1 MYVSPMRP
9 HGFGL
14 VLTFKRWSTGGDT
27 STNFSSA
34 LPVSII
40 RYCQILF
47 FLVWLIPSY
56 GVAQGVPV
64 VGPELE
70 FAGTSV
76 LLTPPAQQRLQ
87 QEVTRLYADRTSLR
101 NALEQMRYMQSVLEP
116 LLEEHNVPH
125 DLRYLCLPLT
135 QPGGGY
141 WQLDNS
147 IKAKSL
153 GLRVDDQ
160 IDERL
165 NVAST
170 SEVVLAELAQLHATQ
185 PNWVLALLQ
194 YIGYRTV
201 AVAANTTPTQY
212 ALTPDA
218 PLAIWASMARKIVYE
233 REAPLV
239 RPIEPY
245 LLYDYR
251 QSRGK
256 SLTTIARELGVD
268 QSRFVPFNEWLRGRI
283 IPLDKAYP
291 VLVRLTPGEFLGVK
305 SQLNGIV
312 QANQLGQA
320 GQAVQRTDMGFPIL
334 KKLPATTSRDA
345 LTRVSAQFYEINEQ
359 RGIQAQPCDNAVT
372 LAYYGKISV
381 KSFLDYNDL
390 SERDM
395 VRPGEIYYLE
405 RKAKQ
410 AKIPFHVVQYG
421 QAMRDVSSVYGVRL
435 ESLLHYNHMEPN
447 QRVQSGRILWMQ
459 KKRPASQP
467 IEYRKMPDLLP
478 EPEPSVAQRKLS
490 REDDETQVDMPTS
503 NSAVALAKSDSLKAT
518 PPQPTVP
525 SVEEAEPVKGT
536 FLHEVRPGDTFT
548 IIAQRYRLTV
558 PELLKLNNWQPSK
571 PLVVGQQLV
580 VGAEPAATSLPGAT
594 TATSRVV
601 SAPASSSANTNRAAT
616 APKSREYAESVVDVE
631 KRTVVPAPVKSA
643 SGATDIA
650 KSNAP
655 RPVAPSRPT
664 TTTTNQR
671 LVNEAR
677 VETPKINGSSYYHV
691 VQAGQTVY
699 RVALINKVSVPDVVR
714 WNNLSSYTIEIG
726 QRILIKK

>member
-1 MYVSPMRP
+1 M
-9 HGFGL
+9 
-14 VLTFKRWSTGGDT
+14 
-27 STNFSSA
+27 
-34 LPVSII
+34 
-40 RYCQILF
+40 
-47 FLVWLIPSY
+47 
-56 GVAQGVPV
+56 AQGVPV
-64 VGPELE
+64 IGPELE
-70 FAGTSV
+70 FAGVSV

-87 QEVTRLYADRTSLR
+87 QEVARLYANRTSLR
-101 NALEQMRYMQSVLEP
+101 NALEQMRYVQSVLDP
-116 LLEEHNVPH
+116 LLEEHNVPN
-125 DLRYLCLPLT
+125 DFRYVCLPLT

-165 NVAST
+165 NVAAT
-170 SEVVLAELAQLHATQ
+170 SEVVLAELAQLHTTQ

-194 YIGYRTV
+194 YIGYRAV
-201 AVAANTTPTQY
+201 ATAANTTPTQY

-218 PLAIWASMARKIVYE
+218 PLAIWVAMARKIVYE

-268 QSRFVPFNEWLRGRI
+268 QNRFVPFNEWLRGRI

-305 SQLNGIV
+305 SQLNGMV
-312 QANQLGQA
+312 QANQLGQS

-372 LAYYGKISV
+372 LAYYGNMSV
-381 KSFLDYNDL
+381 KSFLNYNDL
-390 SERDM
+390 NERDP

-405 RKAKQ
+405 RKAKK

-421 QAMRDVSSVYGVRL
+421 QAMRDVSSIYGIRL
-435 ESLLHYNHMEPN
+435 ESLLHYNYMEPN

-478 EPEPSVAQRKLS
+478 EPEPSVAQRVLT
-490 REDDETQVDMPTS
+490 REDAETQIDMPTS
-503 NSAVALAKSDSLKAT
+503 NSTAAPAKSDSLRAT
-518 PPQPTVP
+518 PPQPAVP
-525 SVEEAEPVKGT
+525 LADEAEPMKGA

-558 PELLKLNNWQPSK
+558 PELLKLNNWQPGK
-571 PLVVGQQLV
+571 TLVVGQQLV
-580 VGAEPAATSLPGAT
+580 VGAEPAVTPPPTL
-594 TATSRVV
+594 TANAPTRVAG
-601 SAPASSSANTNRAAT
+601 APASSPASASRPTIT
-616 APKSREYAESVVDVE
+616 PKSREYAESVVDVE
-631 KRTVVPAPVKSA
+631 KRPAVPASPA
-643 SGATDIA
+643 STKTGSGTLARNTA
-650 KSNAP
+650 A
-655 RPVAPSRPT
+655 RPVLPARPAPAAIAPART
-664 TTTTNQR
+664 AKAVQR

-677 VETPKINGSSYYHV
+677 VETPKVNGSSYYHV

-699 RVALINKVSVPDVVR
+699 RVALINKVSVPDVMR
-714 WNNLSSYTIEIG
+714 WNNLSSFTIEIG

>member
-1 MYVSPMRP
+1 M
-9 HGFGL
+9 
-14 VLTFKRWSTGGDT
+14 
-27 STNFSSA
+27 
-34 LPVSII
+34 
-40 RYCQILF
+40 
-47 FLVWLIPSY
+47 
-56 GVAQGVPV
+56 
-64 VGPELE
+64 
-70 FAGTSV
+70 

-101 NALEQMRYMQSVLEP
+101 NALEQMRYVQSVLEP
-116 LLEEHNVPH
+116 FQEEHNVPN

-170 SEVVLAELAQLHATQ
+170 SEVVLAELAQLHASQ

-194 YIGYRTV
+194 YIGYRT
-201 AVAANTTPTQY
+201 AAPAATTTPTQY

-218 PLAIWASMARKIVYE
+218 PLAIWAAMARKIVYE

-268 QSRFVPFNEWLRGRI
+268 QSRFVPFNEWLRGRV

-312 QANQLGQA
+312 QANQLGRP
-320 GQAVQRTDMGFPIL
+320 GQPVQRTDMGFPVL
-334 KKLPATTSRDA
+334 KRLPATTSRDA
-345 LTRVSAQFYEINEQ
+345 LTRVSAQSYEINEQ
-359 RGIQAQPCDNAVT
+359 RGIQAQSCDNAVT

-390 SERDM
+390 TERDM

-405 RKAKQ
+405 RKAKK

-421 QAMRDVSSVYGVRL
+421 QAMRDISSIYGIRL
-435 ESLLHYNHMEPN
+435 ESLLHYNRMEPN

-478 EPEPSVAQRKLS
+478 EPEPSVAQRGLT
-490 REDDETQVDMPTS
+490 REDDETQIDMPTS
-503 NSAVALAKSDSLKAT
+503 NSTAALAQPDSLKIT
-518 PPQPTVP
+518 PTPAAPTIP
-525 SVEEAEPVKGT
+525 SVDEAELVKGA

-580 VGAEPAATSLPGAT
+580 VGAEPAATPLPSAT
-594 TATSRVV
+594 TAATSRVIG
-601 SAPASSSANTNRAAT
+601 APASSSANTNRPAT
-616 APKSREYAESVVDVE
+616 VPEGREYAESVVDVE
-631 KRTVVPAPVKSA
+631 KRPVVPAPVKPATSA
-643 SGATDIA
+643 TGIA
-650 KSNAP
+650 KSTAP

-664 TTTTNQR
+664 STITGQR
-671 LVNEAR
+671 LVNQAR
-677 VETPKINGSSYYHV
+677 VETPKVNGSSYYHV

-699 RVALINKVSVPDVVR
+699 RIALINKVSVPDVMR

>member
-1 MYVSPMRP
+1 M
-9 HGFGL
+9 
-14 VLTFKRWSTGGDT
+14 
-27 STNFSSA
+27 
-34 LPVSII
+34 SII
-40 RYCQILF
+40 RCCQILF
-47 FLVWLIPSY
+47 SLVWLIPFY

-70 FAGTSV
+70 FAGVSV
-76 LLTPPAQQRLQ
+76 SLTPPAQQRLQ
-87 QEVTRLYADRTSLR
+87 QEVARIYADRTSLR
-101 NALEQMRYMQSVLEP
+101 NALEQMRYVQSVIEP
-116 LLEEHNVPH
+116 LLEEHNVPN
-125 DLRYLCLPLT
+125 DFRYLCLPLT

-141 WQLDNS
+141 WQIDNAT
-147 IKAKSL
+147 KAKSL

-165 NVAST
+165 NVSSAS
-170 SEVVLAELAQLHATQ
+170 EAVLTELAQLHATQ
-185 PNWVLALLQ
+185 PNWVMALLQ
-194 YIGYRTV
+194 YGGYRSGTT
-201 AVAANTTPTQY
+201 AANTAPTQIT
-212 ALTPDA
+212 LTPDVPVA
-218 PLAIWASMARKIVYE
+218 VWATLARKVVYE

-251 QSRGK
+251 QSQGK
-256 SLTTIARELGVD
+256 SLATIARELGID
-268 QSRFVPFNEWLRGRI
+268 QSRFVPFNEWLRGRV

-312 QANQLGQA
+312 QSSQLGQTN
-320 GQAVQRTDMGFPIL
+320 QAVQRTDMGFPIL
-334 KKLPATTSRDA
+334 KKLPAATSRDA

-359 RGIQAQPCDNAVT
+359 KGIQAQPCDNAVT

-390 SERDM
+390 NERDP

-405 RKAKQ
+405 RKAKK

-421 QAMRDVSSVYGVRL
+421 QTMRDVSSIYGIRL
-435 ESLLHYNHMEPN
+435 ERLLHYNHMEPN

-478 EPEPSVAQRKLS
+478 EPELSVAQRGLN
-490 REDDETQVDMPTS
+490 REDDETQIDMPTS
-503 NSAVALAKSDSLKAT
+503 NTTAVLAKPDTIRAT

-525 SVEEAEPVKGT
+525 SLEEPEPVKGT

-558 PELLKLNNWQPSK
+558 PELLRLNNWQPSK

-580 VGAEPAATSLPGAT
+580 VGAEPAATPPAA
-594 TATSRVV
+594 ATSAA
-601 SAPASSSANTNRAAT
+601 APPRLAGPPSSPSANTGRPAA
-616 APKSREYAESVVDVE
+616 KSREYAESVVDVE
-631 KRTVVPAPVKSA
+631 RKPVAPANPNTTKPATVYPGTVARNN
-643 SGATDIA
+643 T
-650 KSNAP
+650 P
-655 RPVAPSRPT
+655 RPVLPTRPTPVATSPAT
-664 TTTTNQR
+664 TTTKPGQR

-677 VETPKINGSSYYHV
+677 VETPKVNGNSYYHI

-699 RVALINKVSVPDVVR
+699 RVALINKVSVADVMR
-714 WNNLSSYTIEIG
+714 WNNLSNYTIEIG